1 MNAVRFRDIFNQT
14 GRLIIQNG
22 IGEKPRMK
30 LRPDG
35 QHPLLHTRCPNYWI
49 VKKMVP
55 CFRGDSLEVNG
66 FIAFLSGLD
75 EPISCKQINEA
86 FFILEDRNVGER
98 HSFPTNL
105 IHNNFDEPLPKLSPV
120 GIYF

>member
-49 VKKMVP
+49 VKKMIP
-55 CFRGDSLEVNG
+55 CFRGDSLDVNG
-66 FIAFLSGLD
+66 FVAFLSGLD
-75 EPISCKQINEA
+75 EPISCK
-86 FFILEDRNVGER
+86 
-98 HSFPTNL
+98 
-105 IHNNFDEPLPKLSPV
+105 
-120 GIYF
+120 